1 MKKSLIHLLGVTAI
15 LCGATSCSEQVD
27 EPAAGANGGLTSVSV
42 SIPVADP
49 ASRAMPEIPE
59 GYKLR
64 CIMQLVD
71 ATGAP
76 MADARYTEEVNPGSE
91 SVEFSFIAPEGY
103 QGAMFWA
110 DYVKALDADYIYS
123 TTDLK
128 AVDYNTANAAEAF
141 NNPAADAF
149 YGYMLA
155 GNNSI
160 ALTRP
165 FTRLTFKN
173 ADAAYDSYTTV
184 KVTDMAAPAG
194 FNVMNGNTASYA
206 TGLASSELTIGED
219 GRWFSAYLFVGN
231 NSGANL
237 GAGHDIALTLGG
249 AQTTSVTLGGAQI
262 PLTRNYDLTALVS
275 ATSGDVTDVTV
286 TFPGGM
292 VDPDAPRDIKVG
304 DFLNADG
311 KYSETF
317 DPAKTVA
324 IVYALAIPNT
334 TENGKEVAA
343 YAFALSNAA
352 RLKVSDANTDFA
364 GTAVITNETY
374 AGAAGPADWDAFKAV
389 VGADNNMVKSL
400 ADWVAEH
407 PVTGSNLSAWYAP
420 TPSQMVTLVG
430 CIFNGGEWTI
440 KNGSKLTVEFP
451 ARDNAVYDSYL
462 ISIGADGYF
471 THNNSVA
478 NFFTSA
484 LGMAEGASG
493 VEGKIAAVQV
503 DEKNHTIGV
512 LASGLTGM
520 CLIRPVISIYK

>member
-1 MKKSLIHLLGVTAI
+1 MKKSLVHLLGFTAI

-110 DYVKALDADYIYS
+110 DYVKALDADYIYT

-155 GNNSI
+155 GNKSI

-173 ADAAYDSYTTV
+173 ADAAYDSYTTL

-206 TGLASSELTIGED
+206 TGLASSELPIGED
-219 GRWFSAYLFVGN
+219 GCWFSAYLFVGN

-249 AQTTSVTLGGAQI
+249 AQTTSVTIGGAQI

-317 DPAKTVA
+317 DPAQTVA
-324 IVYALAIPNT
+324 IVYALAAPNT

-343 YAFALSNAA
+343 YAFALSNSN
-352 RLKVSDANTDFA
+352 RVKIGDDASIL
-364 GTAVITNETY
+364 GTATLSAETFSCP
-374 AGAAGPADWDAFKAV
+374 AGPDAWNAFVALA
-389 VGADNNMVKSL
+389 GNDNLLVNAFNTWS
-400 ADWVAEH
+400 AEH
-407 PVTGSNLSAWYAP
+407 ALTGDKLSAWYAP
-420 TPSQMVTLVG
+420 SASQLVELVG
-430 CIFNGGEWTI
+430 KLFNGGEWQF
-440 KNGSKLTVEFP
+440 KLMNNIELTFP
-451 ARDNAVYDSYL
+451 ARDTAVYNAWTST
-462 ISIGADGYF
+462 GNTQF
-471 THNNSVA
+471 THNGSVA
-478 NFFTSA
+478 NFFA
-484 LGMAEGASG
+484 CEIGADG
-493 VEGKIAAVQV
+493 RVACVQV
-503 DEKNHTIGV
+503 DEANHTFSGV
-512 LASGLTGM
+512 LGKESNPT
-520 CLIRPVISIYK
+520 LIRPVISIYK